1 MIPYARQDINED
13 DIAAVVEVLRSEHLT
28 QGSKVPLFE
37 KAVADY
43 CGSKFG
49 VAANSATSAL
59 HMACLAL
66 GLGPGRSMWTSPNT
80 FVASANC
87 AVYCGAQIDFVDIDP
102 NTYNMCPNRLEEK
115 LMRAEKDGSLPHVV
129 IPVHYAGQSCDMPR
143 MFELSKRFGF
153 RIIEDAS
160 HAIGASYSD
169 SKVGATRYSDITV
182 FSFHPVKIITTGE
195 GGMAMTN
202 DEDLANR
209 LRRCRAHGITV
220 DPKFME
226 SRSEDEVWNYQQIEI
241 GFNYRMTE
249 LQAALGICQLG
260 RIDRFVDRRHEIAN
274 RYFNELAPIPIKL
287 PWQHPRARSSFHL
300 YPVRLPPG
308 RSMNTQRVVY
318 EKLRANGVGV
328 NLHYIPVHRQPFYS
342 SMGFREGYCPQAEL
356 HHRQAITLPMYPT
369 MTDDQ
374 QSEVIEKVRAALL

>member
-1 MIPYARQDINED
+1 
-13 DIAAVVEVLRSEHLT
+13 
-28 QGSKVPLFE
+28 
-37 KAVADY
+37 
-43 CGSKFG
+43 
-49 VAANSATSAL
+49 
-59 HMACLAL
+59 
-66 GLGPGRSMWTSPNT
+66 
-80 FVASANC
+80 
-87 AVYCGAQIDFVDIDP
+87 
-102 NTYNMCPNRLEEK
+102 MCPNRLEEK
-115 LMRAEKDGSLPHVV
+115 LKRAEKEGALPHIV
-129 IPVHYAGQSCDMPR
+129 IPVHYAGQSCDMPSI
-143 MFELSKRFGF
+143 FALSKRFGF

-160 HAIGASYSD
+160 HAIGASYSGW
-169 SKVGATRYSDITV
+169 KVGATRYSDITV

-202 DEDLANR
+202 DEAIADR
-209 LRRCRAHGITV
+209 LRRCRSHGITV

-274 RYFNELAPIPIKL
+274 RYFNELAPISIKL
-287 PWQHPRARSSFHL
+287 PWQDPRARSSFHL
-300 YPVRLPPG
+300 YPVRLLPG
-308 RSMNTQRVVY
+308 QSMNTQRVVY

-369 MTDDQ
+369 MSDDQ